1 MKLGVL
7 RQPDAHDTMIFTFF
21 TMRLSV
27 TNGRIMFVDP
37 NKVATETGHT
47 RRTIE
52 WKKGSVD
59 SMIGI
64 VYVITLK
71 DFSYN
76 DFTIGGNGGSG
87 SLGSGFLDFLGNHGR
102 SSMFLGGSER
112 VVLFGG
118 RHGEK

>member
-1 MKLGVL
+1 
-7 RQPDAHDTMIFTFF
+7 
-21 TMRLSV
+21 MRLSV

-47 RRTIE
+47 RSTIK
-52 WKKGSVD
+52 WKMGSVD
-59 SMIGI
+59 SMLGI
-64 VYVITLK
+64 VYITLK

-76 DFTIGGNGGSG
+76 DFTIGGNCDSG
-87 SLGSGFLDFLGNHGR
+87 SLGSGFLDFLGNLGR
-102 SSMFLGGSER
+102 SSNFLGGCKR